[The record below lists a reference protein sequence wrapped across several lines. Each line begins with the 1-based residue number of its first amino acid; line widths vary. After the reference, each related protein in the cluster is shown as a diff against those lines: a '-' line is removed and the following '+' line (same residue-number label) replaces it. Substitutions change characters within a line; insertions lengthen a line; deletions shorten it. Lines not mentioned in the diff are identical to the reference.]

1 MRRFHHQPGPR
12 SRPRPTAGARYLGPL
27 RTGGPLAFVALLL
40 TGAALHV
47 FPSALLGQSNPA
59 DSARRLARAGHIAE
73 ALAYGESAA
82 RRSPSD
88 PLAQLALATGAMAAE
103 RYDRAIEA
111 ADSALA
117 LAPDLGAVQ
126 RVFGQAYLSHA
137 REHSSLGAIRRVKAG
152 REALERAIALDP
164 GDLDAR
170 RTLMQFL
177 LQAPAIVGGN
187 REQAARQA
195 DEINRRDTVLGL
207 VARIEVDDG
216 ERRKQ
221 EVATSFERALAL
233 VGSPADSTGE
243 LGPELLRVVRRLHD
257 RRQPGELGE
266 RIEERLRR
274 R

>member
-1 MRRFHHQPGPR
+1 MLLM
-12 SRPRPTAGARYLGPL
+12 GALLQIFPS
-27 RTGGPLAFVALLL
+27 PLA
-40 TGAALHV
+40 
-47 FPSALLGQSNPA
+47 GQRNPA

-73 ALAYGESAA
+73 ALAYGESAV

-137 REHSSLGAIRRVKAG
+137 REHPSLGAIGKVKAG
-152 REALERAIALDP
+152 RAALERAIGLDP

-177 LQAPAIVGGN
+177 LQAPGIVGGN
-187 REQAARQA
+187 REQAAREA
-195 DEINRRDTVLGL
+195 DEISRRDTVLGL
-207 VARIEVDDG
+207 VAQVEVDDAK
-216 ERRKQ
+216 RRKQ
-221 EVATSFERALAL
+221 EVASSFERALAL

-243 LGPELLRVVRRLHD
+243 LGPELLRVARRLHD
-257 RRQPGELGE
+257 RRQREELGDL
-266 RIEERLRR
+266 ISQRLKRP
-274 R
+274 